1 MQFSAMNTLTIGDLE
16 GTQTSSGNSLMAVN
30 QQLAIGFGIAF
41 GAAMLNL
48 LRERMELDMLM
59 AFQTTYWIL
68 GILTILSGL
77 QFLRL
82 QPKDGD
88 GLY

>member
-1 MQFSAMNTLTIGDLE
+1 
-16 GTQTSSGNSLMAVN
+16 
-30 QQLAIGFGIAF
+30 
-41 GAAMLNL
+41 MLNL